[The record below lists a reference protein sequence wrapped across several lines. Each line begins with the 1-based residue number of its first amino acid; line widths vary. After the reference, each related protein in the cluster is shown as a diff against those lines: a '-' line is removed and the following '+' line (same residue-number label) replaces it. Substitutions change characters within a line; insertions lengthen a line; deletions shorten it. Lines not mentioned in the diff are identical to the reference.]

1 MKILRLGIAA
11 AALLLSA
18 CATHRSERIAEQLQR
33 YLDASGQPVPSFRYF
48 SFNSWTPLGKEHF
61 AVWTKPREAWLIQV
75 MPVCTDLDFAQ
86 NIALTSSLNRVYA
99 RFDKVLLRDYSCRIQ
114 SIRPIDVAKLRDL
127 QKEAREQRKDIE
139 ARNSDQPHEEGDA
152 H

>member
-1 MKILRLGIAA
+1 MKMLRLCLIAA
-11 AALLLSA
+11 ALFLSA
-18 CATHRSERIAEQLQR
+18 CATHRSERTAAQLQR
-33 YLDASGQPVPSFRYF
+33 YLDAAGEPVPSFRYF
-48 SFNSWTPLGKEHF
+48 SFNSWTPLGKEHL

-75 MPVCTDLDFAQ
+75 MPVCPDLDFAQ
-86 NIALTSSLNRVYA
+86 NIALTSSMNRVYA
-99 RFDKVLLRDYSCRIQ
+99 RFDKIMLHNYTCRIQ

-127 QKEAREQRKDIE
+127 QQEAREQRKDIE